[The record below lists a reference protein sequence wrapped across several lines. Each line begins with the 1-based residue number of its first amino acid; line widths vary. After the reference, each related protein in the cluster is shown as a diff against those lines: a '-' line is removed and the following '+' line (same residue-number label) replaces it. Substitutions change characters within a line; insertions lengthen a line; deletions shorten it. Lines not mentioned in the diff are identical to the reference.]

1 MKILLPLVV
10 GGLVLVGFVGACL
23 AAVLSPSDYI
33 MSQLVTTSETTT
45 QIQTTQIFAILV
57 TETTTSAAP
66 EYTTSSEALSEVI
79 EE

>member
-1 MKILLPLVV
+1 MKILLPVVV
-10 GGLVLVGFVGACL
+10 GGLILVGFVGACL

-45 QIQTTQIFAILV
+45 QTQTTQIYAIIV
-57 TETTTSAAP
+57 SETTIAP
-66 EYTTSSEALSEVI
+66 EVTTTSEALSEVI